1 MLPTISRPIRTMGG
15 KEKFCERLEYGLR
28 NGLIDNSNEPG
39 FLATFAFAHAGRP
52 DLASYWAH
60 QVKSKGYDLTGYPDN
75 DDTGSMT
82 SWYVFVTIG
91 LFPNA
96 GQDFYYLIAPSVS
109 ETVYTLSNGKTLT
122 IRANASPERFRIR
135 TCRFNGRRL
144 KSLIITHRQLM
155 QGGVLEYELE

>member
-1 MLPTISRPIRTMGG
+1 MGG

-28 NGLIDNSNEPG
+28 NGLIDNSYEPG

-82 SWYVFVTIG
+82 SWYVFVTTG

-122 IRANASPERFRIR
+122 IRANASPERFCIR
-135 TCRFNGRRL
+135 TCRFNGRKL